1 MLNLKKQINKLKKYS
16 FFLFITP
23 MIGLLGTLAVNNF
36 LINFTIENPIYPFED
51 SSKSSIICTAA
62 NDYCLLITKMRS
74 KKLDNCTK
82 YSYTEHIVNNNST
95 FSYMVGPELLKS
107 FTIQNF
113 RSKFL
118 KNNILKDQYKN
129 EKFKIVFTK
138 TNNLVSTCIRNNK
151 KYYFIYKNFP
161 SMIDF
166 INNIKDD
173 KKYIAPTSVPVYP
186 FFYGETSISNIVKR
200 YPINY
205 LFKPIMFLSSILM
218 FLYWKSNNIIFNS
231 ILNENKKNKF
241 FIYGVFSSI
250 FLFFHVLF
258 LGVEIDNSIFKM
270 LRKVIIISFIIFE
283 VMAQYNLVKTIYNYK
298 SDFLNFIRPS
308 IFKIKILLV
317 SFILIATA
325 VIIFILAVFDLTK
338 TFDYFLEWN
347 YFIFLLFFYLLSS
360 IMWNIRKS

>member
-1 MLNLKKQINKLKKYS
+1 MLNLKKQINKLKNYS
-16 FFLFITP
+16 FLLFITP

-36 LINFTIENPIYPFED
+36 LINFTIENPIFPFEN

-62 NDYCLLITKMRS
+62 NDYCSLFSRMRNE
-74 KKLDNCTK
+74 KLDNCTK
-82 YSYTEHIVNNNST
+82 YSYSEHIVNNNS
-95 FSYMVGPELLKS
+95 L
-107 FTIQNF
+107 FTAENF

-118 KNNILKDQYKN
+118 KNDVLKEKYKD
-129 EKFKIVFTK
+129 EKFEIVFK
-138 TNNLVSTCIRNNK
+138 RTNDLASNCIKNNR
-151 KYYFIYKNFP
+151 KYYFVYKKFPFVINFL
-161 SMIDF
+161 
-166 INNIKDD
+166 NNIKKD
-173 KKYIAPTSVPVYP
+173 KKYIAATSVPVYP

-218 FLYWKSNNIIFNS
+218 FLYWKSNNIIFNTV
-231 ILNENKKNKF
+231 LNRDKKNKF
-241 FIYGVFSSI
+241 FIYGTFSSI

-270 LRKVIIISFIIFE
+270 LRKVIIISFILFE

-325 VIIFILAVFDLTK
+325 VIIFILAIFDLTK
-338 TFDYFLEWN
+338 SFDYFLEWN
-347 YFIFLLFFYLLSS
+347 YFIILLFFYLLSS
-360 IMWNIRKS
+360 IMWKVRKF